1 MLAFQLWLFATAIV
15 SCVYGESEFTYY
27 GSMGPD
33 HWSEHYNQCA
43 GKHQSPININDVDV
57 IDRRYPEIK
66 YEKFDKK
73 PLNAT
78 MTNNGHT
85 VQVKLIYDGQAPM
98 VSGGPLAGKGNYE
111 FQQLHFH
118 WGEDN
123 TVGSED
129 RINNVSFPME
139 LHIVFRNI
147 RYKDFA
153 EATQRDDG
161 VAVMAFFYE
170 ISSDQAADHDY
181 DTFTSNL
188 GKIEEPNSV
197 ANMDALTLFGLMPD
211 NLNSYYT
218 YIGSLTT
225 PPCSEDVIW
234 MDFNTPIGIASKLL
248 DRFRSLKTFDGS
260 SLTHN
265 FRPVQPLNNRK
276 VYRAKKEMLLPQEGG
291 ASSIP
296 IVDAWDAAPTFA
308 QPIVLVGIL
317 AVACVYINH

>member
-1 MLAFQLWLFATAIV
+1 
-15 SCVYGESEFTYY
+15 YGESEFTYY

-57 IDRRYPEIK
+57 IDRSYPEIK
-66 YEKFDKK
+66 YENFDKK

-85 VQVKLIYDGQAPM
+85 VQVKLIYEDEGPLI
-98 VSGGPLAGKGNYE
+98 SGGPLTGKGIYA

-123 TVGSED
+123 SVGSED

-161 VAVMAFFYE
+161 VVVMAFFYE

-188 GKIEEPNSV
+188 EKIEEPNSV
-197 ANMDALTLFGLMPD
+197 VVMDTLTLFGLMPD

-234 MDFNTPIGIASKLL
+234 LDFNSPISISAKLL
-248 DRFRSLKTFDGS
+248 ERFRSLKTFDGS

-276 VYRAKKEMLLPQEGG
+276 VYRAKSEMRVPQEGG

-296 IVDAWDAAPTFA
+296 MVDAWNAADISP
-308 QPIVLVGIL
+308 QPMFLVGIL
-317 AVACVYINH
+317 SVVSTLIFI